1 MISLGTAN
9 NYSVLGLKN
18 TAITNSLV
26 TIHGN
31 EGVSQGGKLS
41 NNAPSTITGNVYEY
55 ASGQYSG
62 PGKLGGS
69 VIINSTLLAQNDTDA
84 LNASTTAQG
93 LTATQTFGNISSTTT
108 VTGNGGLNVIDING
122 SINLNNA
129 SLILSG
135 SASDVFIVNVTGI
148 GQLRRNRRSF
158 AGWRRDPQPRA
169 LQLHGQ

>member
-1 MISLGTAN
+1 M
-9 NYSVLGLKN
+9 
-18 TAITNSLV
+18 
-26 TIHGN
+26 
-31 EGVSQGGKLS
+31 
-41 NNAPSTITGNVYEY
+41 APSTITGNVYEY

-135 SASDVFIVNVTGI
+135 SASDVFIVNVTGSA
-148 GQLRRNRRSF
+148 SF
-158 AGWRRDPQPRA
+158 GGTGGLSLAGGVTPNHV
-169 LQLHGQ
+169 LYNFTGS